1 MVAAM
6 NKKQFAG
13 LLAGVQQMRRHMR
26 GEKVTGIRETR
37 IEEIHPRTIRL
48 ASGLS
53 QAEFAGLIGVSIK
66 TLQNWEQDRT
76 KPAGPA
82 RALLK
87 IVAANPKAAVRALHA
102 A

>member
-1 MVAAM
+1 M
-6 NKKQFAG
+6 NKKQFEG
-13 LLAGVQQMRRHMR
+13 LLAGVRQMHRHMR
-26 GEKVTGIRETR
+26 GKAVPGARETKVDSV
-37 IEEIHPRTIRL
+37 HPRKIRL

-53 QAEFAGLIGVSIK
+53 QADFAHLIGVSVK

-76 KPAGPA
+76 QPAGPA

-87 IVAANPKAAVRALHA
+87 IVAANPSAAIKALHA